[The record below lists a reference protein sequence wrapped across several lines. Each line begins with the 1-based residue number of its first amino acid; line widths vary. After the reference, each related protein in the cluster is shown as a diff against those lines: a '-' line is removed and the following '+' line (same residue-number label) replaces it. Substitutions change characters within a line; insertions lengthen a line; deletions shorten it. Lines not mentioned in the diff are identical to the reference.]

1 MVKPTQIVPLSWAS
15 IDPGDSHVGLTVWAG
30 QDVLTCYEITPELL
44 LEWLQLSDVTLVVCE
59 RYLLY
64 GWKAGVQTGS
74 EFETSQLIGAIKY
87 ICTRRGIKYHGQ
99 LASEGKAT
107 YAREPFKSWPQRV
120 WPSYGHG
127 PHAKDSYAHGANWLW
142 QAGIREFG

>member
-1 MVKPTQIVPLSWAS
+1 MKPAQIVPNLWVS
-15 IDPGDSHVGLTVWAG
+15 IDPGDHHVGLTVWLG
-30 QDVLTCYEITPELL
+30 QDVCRCEETTPDELLHYLEITEA
-44 LEWLQLSDVTLVVCE
+44 TLVVCE
-59 RYLLY
+59 RYMLY

-87 ICTRRGIKYHGQ
+87 VCTRRGIKFCGQ

-107 YAREPFKSWPQRV
+107 YQREPFKSWPQRF
-120 WPSYGHG
+120 WPSYGQG
-127 PHAKDSYAHGANWLW
+127 GHAKDSLAHGYNWLW